1 VKAPSVAQI
10 GSFYS
15 GDSGAF
21 YGFVTIF
28 INSSKKVHHFDVILS
43 SGSSSC
49 PSGDN
54 MMRVQSI
61 IASILACAPFAL
73 HAQVQAPETPAQLVR
88 EVVYNELHDHQR
100 HGYWRYWIEKQA
112 QQQIK
117 IEEQVETA
125 DGPVTRLIS
134 SSGRPLNA
142 TDQQQE
148 EQRLEHLLRSPQEQ
162 ARHRQDYADD
172 EKRIG
177 RILALLPEAFLFE
190 EAGIEKECFHLRFRP
205 NPDYP
210 PHSIEAR
217 IFHAM
222 RGELWIDARTKRM
235 ERLDGQLDQNV
246 DFGYGILG
254 RLYKGGWFRLERR
267 QVSST
272 DWKTERLEIHMNG
285 RALFL
290 KTISRETSE
299 VRGGFTPVPAGM
311 SLAQG
316 MQMLDPTQ
324 TAAMVKPASFAAV
337 H

>member
-1 VKAPSVAQI
+1 
-10 GSFYS
+10 
-15 GDSGAF
+15 
-21 YGFVTIF
+21 
-28 INSSKKVHHFDVILS
+28 
-43 SGSSSC
+43 
-49 PSGDN
+49 
-54 MMRVQSI
+54 MRVQWLI
-61 IASILACAPFAL
+61 PSILTCLQFALNSQL
-73 HAQVQAPETPAQLVR
+73 HAQVHAPETPVQLVR
-88 EVVYNELHDHQR
+88 DVVYNELHDHQR

-112 QQQIK
+112 QQQTK
-117 IEEQVETA
+117 VVEQVETA
-125 DGPVTRLIS
+125 DGPVTRLVL
-134 SSGRPLNA
+134 SSGRPLSA
-142 TDQQQE
+142 LDEEE
-148 EQRLEHLLRSPQEQ
+148 EQERLNHLLRSPQEQ
-162 ARHRQDYADD
+162 ARHRQDFIDD

-190 EAGIEKECFHLRFRP
+190 DAGMEDGCFHLRFRP
-205 NPDYP
+205 NPEYP

-222 RGELWIDARTKRM
+222 RGDLWIDARLKRM
-235 ERLDGQLDQNV
+235 ERLDGQLEENV

-254 RLYKGGWFRLERR
+254 RLYKGGWFRLQRT

-299 VRGGFTPVPAGM
+299 VRGGFAPVPAGL

-316 MQMLDPTQ
+316 MKLLVPAETEVLV
-324 TAAMVKPASFAAV
+324 APASFAWG